1 MGWLGQPIDNPES
14 VTQVCELVIHQQ
26 DIRRAINRSRAIAP
40 DLVQVVLDHSLDD
53 KGGKSVN
60 YAGKRVGGLALTA
73 TDMAWTF
80 GTGAEVSG
88 KAEAILMAVN
98 GRDQAVADLTGPGV
112 ATLAQ
117 RTATWSAR
125 FADM

>member
-1 MGWLGQPIDNPES
+1 M
-14 VTQVCELVIHQQ
+14 
-26 DIRRAINRSRAIAP
+26 
-40 DLVQVVLDHSLDD
+40 
-53 KGGKSVN
+53 
-60 YAGKRVGGLALTA
+60 TA
-73 TDMAWTF
+73 TDIAWSF

-98 GRDQAVADLTGPGV
+98 GRDQAIADLAGAGV
-112 ATLAQ
+112 ATLGQ

>member
-1 MGWLGQPIDNPES
+1 M
-14 VTQVCELVIHQQ
+14 
-26 DIRRAINRSRAIAP
+26 
-40 DLVQVVLDHSLDD
+40 
-53 KGGKSVN
+53 
-60 YAGKRVGGLALTA
+60 TA
-73 TDMAWTF
+73 TYMAWSF
-80 GTGAEVSG
+80 GGGAQVSG
-88 KAEAILMAVN
+88 EAEAILMAVN